1 MVAEL
6 VRRSNVDSD
15 RIVTDFQKDL
25 QSMINTLLDVIKDSY
40 EDVFQ

>member
-6 VRRSNVDSD
+6 VRRSNVDTH
-15 RIVTDFQKDL
+15 RIVTDFKKDL
-25 QSMINTLLDVIKDSY
+25 QSMINTLQDVIKDSY